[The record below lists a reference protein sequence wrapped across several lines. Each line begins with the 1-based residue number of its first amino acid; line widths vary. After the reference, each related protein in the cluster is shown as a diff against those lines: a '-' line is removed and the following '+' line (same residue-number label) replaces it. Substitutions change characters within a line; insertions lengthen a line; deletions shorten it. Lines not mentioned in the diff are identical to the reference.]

1 MSRNPS
7 YNGGLDWGVYA
18 QERYEVQML
27 EWLEFAWSNRN
38 NHDYKTPQTERFS
51 TGSIREGRAS
61 RSPTYLGS
69 QKSMSSTNRPYGTK
83 MLKTI
88 NTHALYEAW
97 KKQSDAIK
105 SSYLGRCYLPYEDA
119 VPEMHVFLDYMKER
133 LP

>member
-38 NHDYKTPQTERFS
+38 NHDYKTPQTERF
-51 TGSIREGRAS
+51 GSKRWN
-61 RSPTYLGS
+61 PLGS